1 MLTRRILPALAAL
14 LLAGGLATPARAQ
27 QNQEEVARAFVQTT
41 AQQLLAVINSDQ
53 PMADKQ
59 KKIRPMIDQR
69 VDVDGIA
76 RFCLGR
82 FWRTAS
88 AEQQNDYLKLFH
100 AVLVKSITGKLGD
113 YQGVTFTIGRTV
125 PRDDAFGV
133 ATVIMRPNTP
143 AANVEWIVS
152 TASGAPRIIDVIAEG
167 TSLRLT
173 QRSDYAAFLAHNN
186 NDIGVLLAAMKHQLD
201 TPA

>member
-1 MLTRRILPALAAL
+1 MPTRRTLLLAALAA
-14 LLAGGLATPARAQ
+14 AAIAPAARAASPA
-27 QNQEEVARAFVQTT
+27 ETASAFIEQTGK
-41 AQQLLAVINSDQ
+41 QLLAIVNNTASAAGRQ
-53 PMADKQ
+53 ADL
-59 KKIRPMIDQR
+59 QR
-69 VDVDGIA
+69 IVDSSVDVDA
-76 RFCLGR
+76 VAKFCLGR
-82 FWRTAS
+82 FWRTATP
-88 AEQQNDYLKLFH
+88 EQQAQYLQLFH
-100 AVLVKSITGKLGD
+100 RVLLKNITGKLGD